1 MYGECYALTFLMSV
15 GGKNCRRFFYS
26 VFYHSFFVQCTMEV
40 LTISKDLLIN
50 ESIRAR
56 EVRLIGA
63 DGAQLGVQ
71 SRNEALRLAE
81 EAELDLVMVAPQATP
96 PVCKIMDYGKYRFEM
111 QKKDKE
117 TRKNQKVIQMKEVR
131 LSPTIEEN
139 DFQTKFRNAKK
150 FLENGNKVKAS
161 IRFRGRAITHS
172 EIGKRVLER
181 LATDLSEFGV
191 VEQRPKMEGRS
202 MFLVLAPK
210 KED

>member
-1 MYGECYALTFLMSV
+1 
-15 GGKNCRRFFYS
+15 
-26 VFYHSFFVQCTMEV
+26 MEV

-50 ESIRAR
+50 ESIRTR

-172 EIGKRVLER
+172 EIGRRVLER

>member
-1 MYGECYALTFLMSV
+1 
-15 GGKNCRRFFYS
+15 
-26 VFYHSFFVQCTMEV
+26 MEV

-50 ESIRAR
+50 EGIRAR

-71 SRNEALRLAE
+71 SRTEALRLAE
-81 EAELDLVMVAPQATP
+81 EADLDLVMVAPQATP
-96 PVCKIMDYGKYRFEM
+96 PVCKIMDYGKYRFEL

-172 EIGKRVLER
+172 EIGRRVLER